1 MEYIEIDGVPVE
13 VPADVAA
20 GSRDDVQAW
29 YDAQIKAK
37 PAARASRVS
46 SSPSTAAPSAGTE

>member
-13 VPADVAA
+13 VPADVSA

-37 PAARASRVS
+37 PAAR
-46 SSPSTAAPSAGTE
+46 TE